1 MPDVLALSAEVEDLG
16 VEDGGGVDTSIDL
29 MSRVSRSSSFLV

>member
-1 MPDVLALSAEVEDLG
+1 MPDVLALSAEVEDLS

-29 MSRVSRSSSFLV
+29 DVSS